1 MLKHRNCGAPL
12 VNGTRR
18 DLGLDKALIL
28 MEIENKNPP
37 YRKKNY
43 TISCAET
50 VRIKCKDE
58 HRTHLKKIKHLLT
71 YVFLSDCSTSL
82 LHFVWMD
89 TKGCPPVSFLN
100 TGSCNKICEGN

>member
-37 YRKKNY
+37 YRKKTTQSVVLKQFESNAKMN
-43 TISCAET
+43 I
-50 VRIKCKDE
+50 E
-58 HRTHLKKIKHLLT
+58 HTLRRSNTFSHMYFCLIVAPLCCTLSGWTQRVALL
-71 YVFLSDCSTSL
+71 
-82 LHFVWMD
+82 
-89 TKGCPPVSFLN
+89 
-100 TGSCNKICEGN
+100 